1 VRTLGQGVP
10 YGDAGDQ
17 TPTQAAQAQH
27 PQGLPAQVAAG
38 GSGRR
43 RRLAAPQEGPSVSA
57 LPLVPS
63 QPPVPGGESL
73 PRQHPQ
79 AGPDSGQVPVRTPEG
94 RETARLR
101 PVPAEDPNP
110 QPGARAYA
118 IGAPAAGAAEGP
130 EPLDGPN
137 GAVDVTD
144 TMEQPRIGGEEA
156 PLDEPRRL
164 LVWPEP
170 DVSTRQALTDRGYRP
185 VIVRSREEV
194 DAQVAEPPAA
204 LFVDPLTGPIT
215 RTALQSLRQAAAAA
229 EVPVLVTAGLGQAT
243 REAAYGADPAVLLKA
258 LAPRDSEQHPPRV
271 LLVEGHDPIA
281 MAFAGTLERR
291 GMQVTHADS
300 EADAMTKAAQIHP
313 NLVVMDLMLIRR
325 RRQGIVDWLRGH
337 SRLNTTPLVVYTSA
351 DIDPAEL
358 PRLASGETV
367 LFLAE
372 RSTSADV
379 QSRIVDL
386 LGKIGA

>member
-1 VRTLGQGVP
+1 VP
-10 YGDAGDQ
+10 
-17 TPTQAAQAQH
+17 
-27 PQGLPAQVAAG
+27 
-38 GSGRR
+38 
-43 RRLAAPQEGPSVSA
+43 AP
-57 LPLVPS
+57 
-63 QPPVPGGESL
+63 PGGEQEA
-73 PRQHPQ
+73 RQHPQ
-79 AGPDSGQVPVRTPEG
+79 ADPDSGQLPVRRHGG
-94 RETARLR
+94 RAAADPETARLR
-101 PVPAEDPNP
+101 AVPAEPAP
-110 QPGARAYA
+110 RAQGGRAYA

-144 TMEQPRIGGEEA
+144 TMGHEPVDPRAGRHHGFGPAAEPQALPDQREPVDDHMDV

-258 LAPRDSEQHPPRV
+258 LAPRDSDQHPPRV
-271 LLVEGHDPIA
+271 LLVEGHEPIA
-281 MAFAGTLERR
+281 AAFSATLERR

-300 EADAMTKAAQIHP
+300 ESDAMTKAAQTHP

-325 RRQGIVDWLRGH
+325 RRQGIVDWLRGNR
-337 SRLNTTPLVVYTSA
+337 RLDSTPLVVYTSA
-351 DIDPAEL
+351 DIDTEQL

-372 RSTSADV
+372 RSTSPDV